1 MKKATS
7 AALVVVTVSL
17 ASGCASTGVTSGTGP
32 GLLYQINT
40 EGVVATGV
48 PLRQGHGVGVSC
60 AKNVAGMLVYGDASI
75 ENARRIGNIEE
86 IVSVERSYERILGI
100 WGEMCTIVKGN

>member
-1 MKKATS
+1 
-7 AALVVVTVSL
+7 
-17 ASGCASTGVTSGTGP
+17 
-32 GLLYQINT
+32 
-40 EGVVATGV
+40 
-48 PLRQGHGVGVSC
+48 

-75 ENARRIGNIEE
+75 ENARRIGNIQE

>member
-1 MKKATS
+1 MKQTIRTALLAGLCVFAT
-7 AALVVVTVSL
+7 
-17 ASGCASTGVTSGTGP
+17 GCASTGMTSGTGP
-32 GLLYQINT
+32 GLVYQINT
-40 EGVVATGV
+40 EGVTATGA
-48 PLRQGHGVGVSC
+48 PLRQGHGVGVAC

-75 ENARRIGNIEE
+75 ENARRRGNINE

>member
-1 MKKATS
+1 MKQTIRIVLGGVLCVLAT
-7 AALVVVTVSL
+7 
-17 ASGCASTGVTSGTGP
+17 GCASTGATSGTGA

-48 PLRQGHGVGVSC
+48 PLRNGHGVGVAC

-75 ENARRIGNIEE
+75 ENARRQGNIQE
-86 IVSVERSYERILGI
+86 IVSVERSYERILGL

>member
-1 MKKATS
+1 MKQTIET
-7 AALVVVTVSL
+7 ALL
-17 ASGCASTGVTSGTGP
+17 AGLCALSTGCASTGMTSGTGP
-32 GLLYQINT
+32 GLVYQINT

-48 PLRQGHGVGVSC
+48 PLRQGHGVGVAC
-60 AKNVAGMLVYGDASI
+60 AKNVAGVLVYGDASI
-75 ENARRIGNIEE
+75 ENARRRGNINE